1 MLGNGA
7 PVARLVGTA
16 HNPDQY
22 IPYMHAAA
30 QVIVLNRDHVT
41 HTRVQV
47 KRNKYEIHFK
57 LNQLKYYMYNQHVKL
72 IDN

>member
-7 PVARLVGTA
+7 PVARLVGMA

-22 IPYMHAAA
+22 IPYLHAAA

-47 KRNKYEIHFK
+47 KRTIKILQTKKNIYEIHFK
-57 LNQLKYYMYNQHVKL
+57 LN
-72 IDN
+72 

>member
-22 IPYMHAAA
+22 IPYLHAAA
-30 QVIVLNRDHVT
+30 QVKIRNRDHVT

-47 KRNKYEIHFK
+47 KLTIKILQTKKNIYEIHFK
-57 LNQLKYYMYNQHVKL
+57 LN
-72 IDN
+72 